1 MAPENSEYVS
11 LALLDTDGEVIK
23 TEETKELS
31 L

>member
-1 MAPENSEYVS
+1 MAPENCEYAS
-11 LALLDTDGEVIK
+11 LALLDTDGEAIT